1 MLRAQTEPMKGKSEI
16 LRAALIV
23 AIFLASSLPITNV
36 EAEPVTVCC
45 DSGPVELL
53 LIGSS
58 SDGSMSPFEASLSS
72 DSEEAEITD
81 SVTQNQDIA
90 EWSVTVGATES
101 AEYPETTW
109 DFDIEYEVANA
120 GGVQINAS
128 VEIKIG
134 SQTYTGSTGPN
145 NAFLPS
151 GKGTLSIAIPVESGT
166 LPSGAK
172 INAKL
177 VARALVFSVPGADAA
192 LTFRWGS
199 SDDPSTLTADI
210 PIADIIIEDP
220 VTEGLDVYISVVV
233 ASPWGAL
240 TVANAN
246 ELSVRVNNVAV
257 TGDPIE
263 TMSGEF
269 VRLTWTWRDSQDG
282 EHNITIQTT
291 FQLQAGTPSKTGSAE
306 FTIITVDD
314 GGGGGGVFY
323 PADEPLRSDG
333 GGSPLSLVIEMDLE
347 KIDGQLALTRT
358 TTLSLDQEIAYWMRW
373 GMDNIGNEDPSL
385 SQPLRIFSGYGGQ
398 EDNVRNKVID
408 EGEINQ
414 FQQQMRNLAVTY
426 MNDGMALE
434 IEELIGN
441 DLIEFER
448 VDFEIDLLGESR
460 VTPHPL
466 ILKITSLEVL
476 PENSDVT
483 LLRNFIIIQPTPIWS
498 EMDIK
503 IEIETGLSSTMGDS
517 SIKGTDEI
525 SIIHRRGLTGEY
537 ITIEGENIEP
547 GVTFTVFVRPSSN
560 LLNTPLS
567 LNLLILVLL
576 GGGYWLALRS
586 TRNKRRSALWLELV
600 LAPVVLMTY
609 YLAYDV
615 FVVGAI
621 AAIAVAVWLLTA
633 FASPYRKDAG
643 PPPRNKISYPQIDCP
658 ACNQTNSIT
667 SQERPF
673 RLACSGCGRVLKI
686 VE

>member
-1 MLRAQTEPMKGKSEI
+1 MKGKSEF

-53 LIGSS
+53 LLGSS

-81 SVTQNQDIA
+81 SVSITQPMDIA

-109 DFDIEYEVANA
+109 DFDIEYEVVNA
-120 GGVQINAS
+120 GGVTINAS
-128 VEIKIG
+128 VEIKIA
-134 SQTYTGSTGPN
+134 SQTYTGFTGTDGL
-145 NAFLPS
+145 FLPS

-166 LPSGAK
+166 LPSGAQ
-172 INAKL
+172 ITAKL
-177 VARALVFSVPGADAA
+177 TARWLTFSVPGADAGII
-192 LTFRWGS
+192 FRWGS

-306 FTIITVDD
+306 FTITTVDD
-314 GGGGGGVFY
+314 GGSGGGVFY

-373 GMDNIGNEDPSL
+373 GIDNIGNEDPSL

-448 VDFEIDLLGESR
+448 VDFEIDLLGETR

-466 ILKITSLEVL
+466 ILKITTLEVL

-503 IEIETGLSSTMGDS
+503 IEIETSLSSTMGES

-586 TRNKRRSALWLELV
+586 TRNKRRSALWLELL

-633 FASPYRKDAG
+633 FASPYRKDSG
-643 PPPRNKISYPQIDCP
+643 PPPRNKISYPQIECP

>member
-1 MLRAQTEPMKGKSEI
+1 MRGNSDF
-16 LRAALIV
+16 LRAAFIAV
-23 AIFLASSLPITNV
+23 IFIASSVPLTNV
-36 EAEPVTVCC
+36 EAESVTVCC

-53 LIGSS
+53 LLGPSS
-58 SDGSMSPFEASLSS
+58 GGSMSPFDASLAS

-81 SVTQNQDIA
+81 SVAQNQDIA
-90 EWSVTVGATES
+90 EWSVKLGATTS

-109 DFDIEYEVANA
+109 DFDIEYEVINA

-134 SQTYTGSTGPN
+134 SQTYTGSTGPSN
-145 NAFLPS
+145 TFLPS
-151 GKGTLSIAIPVESGT
+151 GKGTLSIGIPVESGT
-166 LPSGAK
+166 LSPGAK
-172 INAKL
+172 ITAKL
-177 VARALVFSVPGADAA
+177 VARTLVFSVPSTDAG

-246 ELSVRVNNVAV
+246 DLSVRVNNVAV

-306 FTIITVDD
+306 FTITTVDD
-314 GGGGGGVFY
+314 GGSGGGVFY

-333 GGSPLSLVIEMDLE
+333 GGSPLSVEIEMDLE
-347 KIDGQLALTRT
+347 TVDGQLVLTRN
-358 TTLSLDQEIAYWMRW
+358 TTLLLDQEIAYWMRW
-373 GMDNIGNEDPSL
+373 GMDNIGNDDPALTQS
-385 SQPLRIFSGYGGQ
+385 LRIFSSYGGY
-398 EDNVRNKVID
+398 EDNLRNKVID
-408 EGEINQ
+408 QSEKLQ
-414 FQQQMRNLAVTY
+414 FQQQMSNLAVTY

-434 IEELIGN
+434 IEELIGK
-441 DLIEFER
+441 DLFELESYR
-448 VDFEIDLLGESR
+448 FSIDLMDENK

-466 ILKITSLEVL
+466 ILNIITSEILS
-476 PENSDVT
+476 ENSDIT
-483 LLRNFIIIQPTPIWS
+483 LLRNFMIIQSTPIWS

-503 IEIETGLSSTMGDS
+503 IDIETSLTSTMGES
-517 SIKGTDEI
+517 SIKGTDQI
-525 SIIHRRGLTGEY
+525 SIIHRRGITGEY
-537 ITIEGENIEP
+537 LTIEGENLEP

-567 LNLLILVLL
+567 LNLLIMALLV
-576 GGGYWLALRS
+576 GGYWLALRS
-586 TRNKRRSALWLELV
+586 TRNKRRSALWLELL

-609 YLAYDV
+609 YLAYEV

-621 AAIAVAVWLLTA
+621 AATTVAVWLLTA
-633 FASPYRKDAG
+633 FASPYRKDTG
-643 PPPRNKISYPQIDCP
+643 PPPRKISYPEIDCP

-673 RLACSGCGRVLKI
+673 RLPCNGCGRVLKI